1 MTRPGCSWQQT
12 RGGNST
18 GTASSRERGSIGSPG
33 PESDSQLSTSLIVG
47 QPSCALIVGRRMQG
61 KARETSNLSYTQ
73 SGPGRRVAA
82 DRLVSTPGRGGC
94 TPSARLSDKLRR
106 GQHTRCH
113 RIHLR
118 WKNRQ
123 HSAGRRTI
131 RGAHTSFPAS
141 RANPRCGG
149 ACSATPL
156 QLDPTGGFHR
166 ASLYASLPLVDTTKH
181 QDKKPFGLR
190 NLPDSAWM
198 GLKLSILQCRV
209 ELQDTGK
216 AKLAQRVQ
224 RRHDRFFAGSHSQH
238 HN

>member
-1 MTRPGCSWQQT
+1 MQLATDAWWQQHGYGIFART
-12 RGGNST
+12 REHRIPRARIGFPVINLLNRR
-18 GTASSRERGSIGSPG
+18 TAQLRPDRGASYAGESPG
-33 PESDSQLSTSLIVG
+33 NVQPVVHAIRARST
-47 QPSCALIVGRRMQG
+47 CGRRS
-61 KARETSNLSYTQ
+61 ACVDSWT
-73 SGPGRRVAA
+73 RRAH
-82 DRLVSTPGRGGC
+82 
-94 TPSARLSDKLRR
+94 PSARLSDKLRR